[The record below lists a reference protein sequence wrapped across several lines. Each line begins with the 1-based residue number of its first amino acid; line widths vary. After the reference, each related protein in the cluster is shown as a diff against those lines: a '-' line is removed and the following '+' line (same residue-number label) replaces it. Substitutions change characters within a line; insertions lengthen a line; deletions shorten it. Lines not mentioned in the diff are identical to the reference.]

1 MSTLTPMPDG
11 NWFAEVEKRPH
22 PWPGLEWLTT
32 ALVFDDVAAAVEF
45 YGATLGFVPIA
56 VLPFEDRAGTMFA
69 RLRYRGINFTMN
81 SREFEPLLTPPA
93 ADAAPTSMF
102 YVYVDDVPEAAAA
115 MAAAGA
121 SVLEEPTEQFWG
133 DLRARVRDP
142 FGYVW
147 DLAQPL

>member
-11 NWFAEVEKRPH
+11 NWFENVEKRPH

-45 YGATLGFVPIA
+45 YGSTLGFVPIA
-56 VLPFEDRAGTMFA
+56 VLPFADREGTMFA
-69 RLRYRGINFTMN
+69 RLRYRGINFTLN
-81 SREFEPLLTPPA
+81 SREFEPTLAPPA
-93 ADAAPTSMF
+93 EAAPSSMF
-102 YVYVDDVPEAAAA
+102 YVYVDDVPAATAA
-115 MAAAGA
+115 MREAGA

-142 FGYVW
+142 FGYIW
-147 DLAQPL
+147 DLARPI